1 MKRLLP
7 ILLCSLLLSGLRNAT
22 AQEASK
28 TWTLQE
34 CLDYAYQNNIQV
46 RQSRNNQLSGI
57 EDTKQAKAAL
67 FPSLVASTTQSYTNY
82 SSSEVTDNN
91 SYTGTYG
98 ITAGMT
104 IFEGGKLRTEVKRQ
118 KVQNQMDALSVEESV
133 NDIRIAIV
141 QAYMQ
146 CLYAADAVRINRS
159 TAEAS
164 KAQRDRAE
172 EMLRTGSISRVD
184 FAQLQ
189 SQYSSDEYQIVVAG
203 STLDNYKLQLKQ
215 LLELDIME
223 EMNPAVPGVKEENV
237 LKALPPKNE
246 VYETALKVMPQ
257 IRRGELGI
265 EAAKLEEKSAR
276 AGFFPSIS
284 LSASVGTGH
293 MSNNDFESGSQIW
306 NRFNE
311 NVGLTLN
318 IPIFS
323 NRKNR
328 TAVNKAKIAL
338 NDSYLEWTSLQK
350 ELLRNVESAYLDAV
364 SAQAQYLSARE
375 KEKYARESYELT
387 SEQFRVGVKNT
398 VELITAQNEY
408 SAAQQQVLQ
417 AKYLTLLSIELLNIY
432 QGLPASDIY

>member
-7 ILLCSLLLSGLRNAT
+7 ILFCTALLGLRSAA
-22 AQEASK
+22 AQEAPK

-34 CLDYAYQNNIQV
+34 CLDYAYENNIQV
-46 RQSRNNQLSGI
+46 RQSRNTHLSGI
-57 EDTKQAKAAL
+57 EDTKQAKATL
-67 FPSLVASTTQSYTNY
+67 FPSLTASTTQSYTNY
-82 SSSEVTDNN
+82 PSSEVADNN

-104 IFEGGKLRTEVKRQ
+104 IFEGGKLRTAVKRQ

-172 EMLRTGSISRVD
+172 EMLRAGSISRVD

-189 SQYSSDEYQIVVAG
+189 SQYSSDEYQVVVAG

>member
-82 SSSEVTDNN
+82 PSSEVADNN

-104 IFEGGKLRTEVKRQ
+104 IFEGGKLRTAVKRQ

-172 EMLRTGSISRVD
+172 EMLRAGSISRVD

-223 EMNPAVPGVKEENV
+223 EMNPAVPEVKEENV

-387 SEQFRVGVKNT
+387 NEQFRVGVKNT

>member
-82 SSSEVTDNN
+82 PSSEVTDNN

-118 KVQNQMDALSVEESV
+118 KVQNQLDALSVEESV

>member
-7 ILLCSLLLSGLRNAT
+7 ILFCTALLGLRSAA
-22 AQEASK
+22 AQEAPK
-28 TWTLQE
+28 PWTLQE
-34 CLDYAYQNNIQV
+34 CLDYAYENNTQV
-46 RQSRNNQLSGI
+46 RQSRNTHLSGI

-67 FPSLVASTTQSYTNY
+67 FPSLTASTTQNYTNY
-82 SSSEVTDNN
+82 PSSEVADNN

-104 IFEGGKLRTEVKRQ
+104 IFEGGKLRTAVKRQ

-172 EMLRTGSISRVD
+172 EMLRAGSISRVD
-184 FAQLQ
+184 FAQFQ
-189 SQYSSDEYQIVVAG
+189 SQYSSDEYQVVVAG

>member
-82 SSSEVTDNN
+82 PSSEVTDNN

-246 VYETALKVMPQ
+246 VYETALKVIPQ

>member
-82 SSSEVTDNN
+82 PSSEVTDNN

-164 KAQRDRAE
+164 KGRLDMKKGLAEYANMSPGQRPVIARETFRDISDIRHVTSDGKITSVPCPECGRTLSNGEWLSLGAVRKNNICTCPEHGEYLVKVVCTAARGFGAGEALVRAAQAHAAAV
-172 EMLRTGSISRVD
+172 G
-184 FAQLQ
+184 
-189 SQYSSDEYQIVVAG
+189 AG
-203 STLDNYKLQLKQ
+203 
-215 LLELDIME
+215 
-223 EMNPAVPGVKEENV
+223 
-237 LKALPPKNE
+237 
-246 VYETALKVMPQ
+246 KVM
-257 IRRGELGI
+257 
-265 EAAKLEEKSAR
+265 
-276 AGFFPSIS
+276 
-284 LSASVGTGH
+284 
-293 MSNNDFESGSQIW
+293 
-306 NRFNE
+306 
-311 NVGLTLN
+311 
-318 IPIFS
+318 
-323 NRKNR
+323 
-328 TAVNKAKIAL
+328 
-338 NDSYLEWTSLQK
+338 
-350 ELLRNVESAYLDAV
+350 
-364 SAQAQYLSARE
+364 
-375 KEKYARESYELT
+375 LT
-387 SEQFRVGVKNT
+387 SNPSRG
-398 VELITAQNEY
+398 
-408 SAAQQQVLQ
+408 AARRL
-417 AKYLTLLSIELLNIY
+417 
-432 QGLPASDIY
+432 

>member
-1 MKRLLP
+1 MRWKTISSCSRAATTTSQGSKIPAKRRP
-7 ILLCSLLLSGLRNAT
+7 HCYPSSNA
-22 AQEASK
+22 E
-28 TWTLQE
+28 
-34 CLDYAYQNNIQV
+34 
-46 RQSRNNQLSGI
+46 
-57 EDTKQAKAAL
+57 
-67 FPSLVASTTQSYTNY
+67 
-82 SSSEVTDNN
+82 DNN

-98 ITAGMT
+98 INAGLT
-104 IFEGGKLRTEVKRQ
+104 LYEGGKLRTAVKEQRL
-118 KVQNQMDALSVEESV
+118 QNRIDALSVAESA

-172 EMLRTGSISRVD
+172 EMLRAGSISRVD

-189 SQYSSDEYQIVVAG
+189 SQYSSDEYQVVVAS

-237 LKALPPKNE
+237 LKALPSKDE
-246 VYETALKVMPQ
+246 VYATALKVMPQ
-257 IRRGELGI
+257 IRRGELGV

-276 AGFFPSIS
+276 AGFYPSIS
-284 LSASVGTGH
+284 LSASIGTGH

-311 NVGLTLN
+311 NIGLTLS

-328 TAVNKAKIAL
+328 TAVNKAKIAVD
-338 NDSYLEWTSLQK
+338 NSYLEWTSLQK
-350 ELLRNVESAYLDAV
+350 ELLRDVESAYLDAT

-432 QGLPASDIY
+432 QGLSASDIY

>member
-82 SSSEVTDNN
+82 PSSEVTDNN

-104 IFEGGKLRTEVKRQ
+104 IFEGGKLRTAVKRQ
-118 KVQNQMDALSVEESV
+118 KVQNQMEALSVEESV

-237 LKALPPKNE
+237 LKALPSKDE
-246 VYETALKVMPQ
+246 VYATALKVMPQ
-257 IRRGELGI
+257 IRRGELGV

-276 AGFFPSIS
+276 AGFYPSIS
-284 LSASVGTGH
+284 LSASIGTGH

-311 NVGLTLN
+311 NIGLTLS

-328 TAVNKAKIAL
+328 TAVNKAKIAVD
-338 NDSYLEWTSLQK
+338 NSYLEWTSLQK
-350 ELLRNVESAYLDAV
+350 ELLRDVESAYLDAT

>member
-1 MKRLLP
+1 MKRKLL
-7 ILLCSLLLSGLRNAT
+7 IGFIALLGWQMAA
-22 AQEASK
+22 AQDTTK
-28 TWTLQE
+28 VWTLRE
-34 CLDYAYQNNIQV
+34 CLDHALENNIEL
-46 RQSRNNQLSGI
+46 RQSRNEMLSGV
-57 EDTKQAKAAL
+57 EDTKEARAAL
-67 FPSLVASTTQSYTNY
+67 FPSLTASTSQGYTNY
-82 SSSEVTDNN
+82 PSSQATDRN

-98 ITAGMT
+98 IEAGMT
-104 IFEGGKLRTEVKRQ
+104 LYNGGKLRTAVKRQ
-118 KVQNQMDALSVEESV
+118 EVQNRIDELSVEETA

-141 QAYMQ
+141 EAYMQ
-146 CLYAADAVRINRS
+146 CLYAMESVTVNRS

>member
-82 SSSEVTDNN
+82 PSSEVTNNN

>member
-82 SSSEVTDNN
+82 PSSEVTDNN

-104 IFEGGKLRTEVKRQ
+104 IFEGGKLRTEVKRK

>member
-67 FPSLVASTTQSYTNY
+67 FPSLVASTTQSYTDY
-82 SSSEVTDNN
+82 PSSEVTDNN